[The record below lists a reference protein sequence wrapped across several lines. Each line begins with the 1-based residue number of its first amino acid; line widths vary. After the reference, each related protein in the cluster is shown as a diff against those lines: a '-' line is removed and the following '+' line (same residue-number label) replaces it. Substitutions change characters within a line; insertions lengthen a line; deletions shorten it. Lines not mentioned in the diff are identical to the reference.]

1 MPNYKL
7 PTVSERPALEP
18 NTVWLVASGDLRQS
32 PNRSGWPLQ
41 EKLERSLTSALADL
55 GWSTH
60 RAHAYDPA
68 KGHGFIDSQRM
79 GMSVFACIPLDAP
92 LVVAETI
99 WQYSHHV
106 LAGLRSHR
114 GPVLTV
120 ANFDGTW
127 PGLVGL
133 LGLNAS
139 MTKMGKKYSTIWS
152 TDFTDEWFLDGIKRW
167 TETGE
172 IVHDASHVHPLPP
185 LPASSPE
192 FQLGLAVANKLRN
205 DKAILGVFD
214 EGCMGMYNAIIDDE
228 PSQWHRDLQREAFPE
243 RALRR
248 DGDGRRGGNDGRS
261 ALVDRSRHDFL
272 HREG

>member
-7 PTVSERPALEP
+7 PTISERLALEP
-18 NTVWLVASGDLRQS
+18 NTVWLAASGDLRQS
-32 PNRSGWPLQ
+32 PNAAVWPMQ

-60 RAHAYDPA
+60 RANAYDPV

-79 GMSVFACIPLDAP
+79 GMSVFAHIPLDAP
-92 LVVAETI
+92 LVVAETV

-133 LGLNAS
+133 LNLNAS
-139 MTKMGKKYSTIWS
+139 MTKMGREYSTIWS
-152 TDFTDEWFLDGIKRW
+152 TDFTDEWFRDGIKQW
-167 TETGE
+167 TETGK
-172 IVHDASHVHPLPP
+172 IVHDASHVRPLPP
-185 LPASSPE
+185 LPA
-192 FQLGLAVANKLRN
+192 GLL
-205 DKAILGVFD
+205 
-214 EGCMGMYNAIIDDE
+214 YY
-228 PSQWHRDLQREAFPE
+228 
-243 RALRR
+243 RR
-248 DGDGRRGGNDGRS
+248 QK
-261 ALVDRSRHDFL
+261 
-272 HREG
+272 